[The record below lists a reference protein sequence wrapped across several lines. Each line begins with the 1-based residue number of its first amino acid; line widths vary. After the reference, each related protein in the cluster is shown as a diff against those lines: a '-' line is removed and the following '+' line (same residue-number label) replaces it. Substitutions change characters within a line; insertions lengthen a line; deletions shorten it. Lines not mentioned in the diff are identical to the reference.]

1 MTKVSPLQRAREMAE
16 FVMAMNANNR
26 EFSSETLDDLAVLHQ
41 RMKLEAET
49 PQMPRA
55 ENFEESLA
63 VNEEEL
69 VGASCD

>member
-1 MTKVSPLQRAREMAE
+1 MAE

-26 EFSSETLDDLAVLHQ
+26 KFSSETLDKLAVLHQ

-49 PQMPRA
+49 PQISRA
-55 ENFEESLA
+55 ENFEESLT
-63 VNEEEL
+63 VNEKEL